1 MLTAQSRYALDIML
15 TSPANTQ
22 KSHLHEILSP
32 IKPATIGPS
41 AGPANG
47 ATVNKARAFPLV
59 PASQISEIKALKVKG
74 E

>member
-1 MLTAQSRYALDIML
+1 MDIIL
-15 TSPANTQ
+15 TSPASTQ
-22 KSHLHEILSP
+22 NNHLHEILSP

-59 PASQISEIKALKVKG
+59 PASQMSEIKALIVKG
-74 E
+74 K